1 MTPVDELKNAS
12 MAKKGNERNGF
23 NREAGNVFCG
33 CCYDQV
39 SKKSPRKFHTNG

>member
-23 NREAGNVFCG
+23 NREAGNVFLWLLLRSG
-33 CCYDQV
+33 F
-39 SKKSPRKFHTNG
+39 KKVAA